1 MNSTLQNT
9 RRIILPSLSKAVT
22 RPSLSYIPSRS
33 MMSGIDDRE
42 KALEE
47 MYIREAEKKV
57 MEKLQK
63 KLAAAQKG
71 EVLVNDEK
79 HAEDELK
86 GLLGKNVDEA
96 TIKSLLEW
104 KKKAH

>member
-1 MNSTLQNT
+1 MSFCIQQA
-9 RRIILPSLSKAVT
+9 RRAILPSFSKVVA
-22 RPSLSYIPSRS
+22 RPAISYMPSRS

-47 MYIREAEKKV
+47 IYIREAEKKV
-57 MEKLQK
+57 MERLQK

-71 EVLVNDEK
+71 EVLVNDETK
-79 HAEDELK
+79 AAAELK
-86 GLLGKNVDEA
+86 GVLGENVDEA
-96 TIKSLLEW
+96 TMKALLEW